1 MKDNLQYKILKYLSE
16 NDNGDFIDVYSVESD
31 KKIIHSELRTLNK
44 KMFIDIRKISNG
56 TITTKILAKIN
67 IVGIAFLKKLNSENI
82 TNNFNGATIGIV
94 NHESNFSNSPITNN
108 TTQNPK
114 SELKTNSITLK
125 FWKLISE
132 NKLISSLILAVILF
146 AIKRIFN
153 IEL

>member
-1 MKDNLQYKILKYLSE
+1 MKDNLQYKILEYLSE
-16 NDNGDFIDVYSVESD
+16 NDNGYFIDVYSVESD

-108 TTQNPK
+108 TTKNIPITI
-114 SELKTNSITLK
+114 KTIVLL
-125 FWKLISE
+125 FLFFIIYLLIICPS
-132 NKLISSLILAVILF
+132 NTI
-146 AIKRIFN
+146 
-153 IEL
+153 